1 MAKKRYT
8 FENREIASMAG
19 AKGSRKG
26 VQNKAT
32 AEVRR
37 AFQLL
42 VEDNLDRMQSDLD
55 SLKPKERLEIIL
67 QLSKFVIPQLQA
79 VGIDD
84 LRDKKD
90 LIPTII
96 EIRSYKGADPNTAP
110 DEAGRIGRIGRP
122 DEANET
128 NETGRI
134 GNDTNK

>member
-42 VEDNLDRMQSDLD
+42 VENNLDRMQSDLD
-55 SLKPKERLEIIL
+55 SLEPKDRLQIIL
-67 QLSKFVIPQLQA
+67 QLSKFILPQLQA
-79 VGIDD
+79 VSIED
-84 LRDKKD
+84 LREKD
-90 LIPTII
+90 EFRVITINLK
-96 EIRSYKGADPNTAP
+96 S
-110 DEAGRIGRIGRP
+110 DE
-122 DEANET
+122 DN
-128 NETGRI
+128 
-134 GNDTNK
+134 TNK

>member
-42 VEDNLDRMQSDLD
+42 VENNLDRMQSDLD

-96 EIRSYKGADPNTAP
+96 EIRSYKGEDPNT
-110 DEAGRIGRIGRP
+110 EP